1 MYNKTHTLKRAPAHG
16 SGGRAAFS
24 PRPGVCPVFLV
35 PSRIF
40 IELTLKAEQ
49 EEYAAEGIPWRDI
62 SYNDNKPLCELIENK
77 PGLLSICDDCCNTA
91 KTDLMF
97 VNDLKSYFSG
107 NVNIQCG
114 QADFS
119 VRHYAGDV
127 RYVSDNFLTK
137 NKGQSKQ
144 ATAAAEGVARLRL
157 AAAIFFFFAFCIHS
171 HPFSHA
177 FSVLHP
183 ASARPP
189 RADTLFD
196 DLIVVMQS
204 SPAQFVRDHGWAAI
218 EVTEGQKKKPPS
230 QLQRRRAG
238 ERHTRTERA

>member
-1 MYNKTHTLKRAPAHG
+1 M
-16 SGGRAAFS
+16 
-24 PRPGVCPVFLV
+24 
-35 PSRIF
+35 
-40 IELTLKAEQ
+40 
-49 EEYAAEGIPWRDI
+49 
-62 SYNDNKPLCELIENK
+62 
-77 PGLLSICDDCCNTA
+77 SICDDCCNTA

-107 NVNIQCG
+107 NANIQCG

-137 NKGQSKQ
+137 NKGQ
-144 ATAAAEGVARLRL
+144 TDGRGWRGVGCWRL
-157 AAAIFFFFAFCIHS
+157 CICL
-171 HPFSHA
+171 
-177 FSVLHP
+177 FSVLCHSFSP
-183 ASARPP
+183 TVFLCDAVRSIALASP

-230 QLQRRRAG
+230 QLPRRRAEG
-238 ERHTRTERA
+238 DTHMQSERSATIFVVISISARSFLGFFVSFF

>member
-1 MYNKTHTLKRAPAHG
+1 MSL
-16 SGGRAAFS
+16 
-24 PRPGVCPVFLV
+24 C
-35 PSRIF
+35 RIF

-49 EEYAAEGIPWRDI
+49 EEYAAEGIPWREI
-62 SYNDNKPLCELIENK
+62 PYQNNKPLCDLIENK

-91 KTDLMF
+91 KTDAMF

-114 QADFS
+114 QTDFS

-127 RYVSDNFLTK
+127 RYISDNFLTK
-137 NKGQSKQ
+137 NKGQSHGD
-144 ATAAAEGVARLRL
+144 TDAAAQFGCVCAMLLRTGY
-157 AAAIFFFFAFCIHS
+157 FFDFIS
-171 HPFSHA
+171 Q
-177 FSVLHP
+177 SVSP
-183 ASARPP
+183 ALTLSLFLFLSPLCAQLP
-189 RADTLFD
+189 RSDTLFD

-230 QLQRRRAG
+230 QSRRACACA
-238 ERHTRTERA
+238 RLHAVLLARL